1 MPYLSAV
8 TCHLISYMYFM
19 SFDQLSA
26 KREYICLSDINSNQQ
41 LASDNG
47 LEFFKDSVQF
57 SHLVMSDSL

>member
-8 TCHLISYMYFM
+8 NCHLISYMYFM
-19 SFDQLSA
+19 TFDELFA

-41 LASDNG
+41 LANDKG

-57 SHLVMSDSL
+57 GSVT